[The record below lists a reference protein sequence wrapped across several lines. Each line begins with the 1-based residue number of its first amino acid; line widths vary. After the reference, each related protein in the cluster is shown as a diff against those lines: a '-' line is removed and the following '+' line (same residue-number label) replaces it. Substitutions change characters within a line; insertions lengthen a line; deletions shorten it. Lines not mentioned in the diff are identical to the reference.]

1 MLSPSPAWVAQLR
14 TVLSSRV
21 WLLHLFTTYVFIFA
35 TATYWNFSPSY
46 IEHQYRKSA
55 TESDYYEGLS
65 SLLRGVVS
73 CGVAGIAF
81 VWIRPKARQ
90 IMSANL

>member
-1 MLSPSPAWVAQLR
+1 MY
-14 TVLSSRV
+14 
-21 WLLHLFTTYVFIFA
+21 LLHLFTTYVFIFA

-46 IEHQYRKSA
+46 IERQYRKSA
-55 TESDYYEGLS
+55 TDADYYEGLS

-73 CGVAGIAF
+73 CGVAVIAF
-81 VWIRPKARQ
+81 VWIRPKAIQ

>member
-1 MLSPSPAWVAQLR
+1 MY
-14 TVLSSRV
+14 
-21 WLLHLFTTYVFIFA
+21 LLHLFTTIFA

-55 TESDYYEGLS
+55 TDADYYEGLS

-90 IMSANL
+90 ILSANL